1 VPWAPVPASSQFIDE
16 TLAFWQP
23 RATRTLTREDGR
35 EIFQNLVAFFSILD
49 DWDRA
54 EHQAEKDVTSRSEA
68 E

>member
-23 RATRTLTREDGR
+23 RTTRVLTREDGR
-35 EIFQNLVAFFSILD
+35 EIFQNLIAFFSILD

-54 EHQAEKDVTSRSEA
+54 ERQAEKNTASPPDA